1 MISCCCSIL
10 WVYYSFFLW
19 QCGGVLAWLFVWSE
33 VQTCICSSWCHCH
46 SPSPA
51 SVKSRLVLPF
61 WYRLTW
67 VVPEKGP
74 VNGVCAFFCDSV
86 LVTDCGP
93 QKSYKAG
100 FVYNGGIFFY
110 STSGHYGLQVWL
122 SCVRVLLR
130 ICSEL
135 IRGLQIVQ
143 FTVCADEMF
152 PDCKPFKQ
160 LFKQNC
166 GQWWCFASRMFS
178 HLIIFRGNQ
187 PYIMKISTLSK
198 LQ

>member
-1 MISCCCSIL
+1 VWWGVGVVICLERGADLHMFQLMPLPLTVSCFSKIQIG
-10 WVYYSFFLW
+10 FTFLVPAHL
-19 QCGGVLAWLFVWSE
+19 G
-33 VQTCICSSWCHCH
+33 
-46 SPSPA
+46 SPGKRSG
-51 SVKSRLVLPF
+51 K
-61 WYRLTW
+61 W
-67 VVPEKGP
+67 
-74 VNGVCAFFCDSV
+74 GVCVFCDSV

-135 IRGLQIVQ
+135 IRDLQIVQ

-166 GQWWCFASRMFS
+166 GQWWCFATRMFS